1 MKKLGIALFI
11 AATALAGCGGKS
23 KTAAAP
29 TPGSDV
35 APAGTGGDT
44 YGAPAGGATYGG
56 ETAPEAPPAE

>member
-29 TPGSDV
+29 TPGSDTGS
-35 APAGTGGDT
+35 AGGAT

-56 ETAPEAPPAE
+56 GAEAPAAPPAE